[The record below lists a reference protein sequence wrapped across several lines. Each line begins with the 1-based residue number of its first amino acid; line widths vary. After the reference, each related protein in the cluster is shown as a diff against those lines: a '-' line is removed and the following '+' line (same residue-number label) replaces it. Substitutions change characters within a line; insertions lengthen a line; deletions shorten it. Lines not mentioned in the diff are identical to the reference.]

1 MIKEP
6 RNLLWIVPLVGL
18 ITFPLWQPIAAK
30 ILRPP
35 HSVEKKADAILSAER
50 GTRTAEMLEVDFMQ
64 SKAGRKEWQIKAGR
78 MYSLDGEKDIQLE
91 EVEAIFFGDPVKKT
105 GQTQIRSQ
113 RASYN
118 ADQQLLNLHDQVVI
132 NDVRGYE
139 ILTESLAY
147 LGKEKKITTDSK
159 VKITG
164 SNIAVRGDRL
174 VYDVESGNYR
184 LEGNIVCKVW

>member
-6 RNLLWIVPLVGL
+6 RNLLWILPLIGL

-35 HSVEKKADAILSAER
+35 QSVEKKAEAMLFAER
-50 GTRTAEMLEVDFMQ
+50 GTRTAEMLEVNFMQ
-64 SKAGRKEWQIKAGR
+64 SKTGRKEWQIKASR

-91 EVEAIFFGDPVKKT
+91 EVEAIFFGDSVKDT
-105 GQTQIRSQ
+105 GQTQISSR

-132 NDVRGYE
+132 NDARGYE
-139 ILTESLAY
+139 ILTESLEY
-147 LGKEKKITTDSK
+147 QGKEKKITTDSE

-164 SNIAVRGDRL
+164 SNIAVSGERL
-174 VYDVESGNYR
+174 MYDVESGNYR
-184 LEGNIVCKVW
+184 LEGNVVCKVW